1 MRAPE
6 GRAGPGR
13 RRALAVAAAVAAVC
27 GVAAAP
33 AWADV
38 VTGFTLP
45 GGTAAGHP
53 DSTQL
58 VVTGVQAVGAHP
70 AGTPFLEAKPNGS
83 VERGRTFS
91 APAVSASQTSS
102 PGASVTLTG
111 LTPWRTYQVAGCFR
125 EAPPTF
131 ASGCGPAKTTLTG
144 YMSSSDATGV
154 YGTYATVNGL
164 PSAPYPAGKL
174 AFFIGTK
181 DPGNADP
188 RLALTRNGGFSIP
201 ARTKAQAVSIAG
213 TFTHLARTTSYWW
226 TACFD
231 TPAEPGIEACAPV
244 RSFTTG
250 VKDPVVPKK
259 DKVKPKIK
267 LKVTGKV
274 KRGGRLKL
282 TVTATDAGG
291 IKKVR
296 IKVGGGKTEALRHKT
311 VKLPQRKA
319 TVKILVTVTDKAGNV
334 ATLRKTI
341 KVK

>member
-1 MRAPE
+1 
-6 GRAGPGR
+6 
-13 RRALAVAAAVAAVC
+13 VAAAAAVVC
-27 GVAAAP
+27 GAAAAP
-33 AWADV
+33 AAADV

-45 GGTAAGHP
+45 GATAAGHP

-58 VVTGVQAVGAHP
+58 VVTGVQAIGAHP
-70 AGTPFLEAKPNGS
+70 AGTPFLETKPDGS

-91 APAVSASQTSS
+91 APSVGASATSS

-125 EAPPTF
+125 EAPPTY
-131 ASGCGPAKTTLTG
+131 ASACGPAKTTLTG
-144 YMSSSDATGV
+144 YVSSTDATGV

-181 DPGNADP
+181 DPAGADP

-201 ARTKAQAVSIAG
+201 ARTKAQAAPIAG
-213 TFTHLARTTSYWW
+213 TFTHLARTTTYWW
-226 TACFD
+226 SVCFD

-250 VKDPVVPKK
+250 VTDPLTKK
-259 DKVKPKIK
+259 DKVKPRIK
-267 LKVTGKV
+267 LKVSGKV

-291 IKKVR
+291 VKKVR

-319 TVKILVTVTDKAGNV
+319 TVKIVVTVTDKAGNV